1 MLLPL
6 CTVSQNLNFGE
17 TADLTAVSL
26 GHCGWS
32 FLLSELPHLRCD
44 WYSVILVEHTDSKN
58 KISLAPR
65 LYILQSRGEGTSV
78 TGQGIMKRRWGALL
92 GFLWVQ
98 ICCELGSSQTG
109 NWGVSTAVS
118 GREGRRADLELL
130 DGPTSSGVSSDSFL
144 VWKPHP

>member
-1 MLLPL
+1 MEIFLLPL
-6 CTVSQNLNFGE
+6 CSVPPNLNFGE
-17 TADLTAVSL
+17 IADLTAVSL
-26 GHCGWS
+26 GHGGWS
-32 FLLSELPHLRCD
+32 FLLSELTHLRCD

-78 TGQGIMKRRWGALL
+78 NGQGIMKRKWGALL

-98 ICCELGSSQTG
+98 ICCELGSSQIG

-118 GREGRRADLELL
+118 GREGRQADLELL
-130 DGPTSSGVSSDSFL
+130 DGPASSGVS
-144 VWKPHP
+144 